1 MGMWAVS
8 ARLVSV
14 GAWTLFVGVA
24 LASLDSI
31 LVVAPA
37 LHAARFRSRSA
48 A

>member
-37 LHAARFRSRSA
+37 LHAARFRSRPA